1 MHVQCAGGTPPR
13 PAHVTQS
20 KTHGQ
25 CPHAHVN
32 SHSRTFL
39 CGVSDTHSFHP
50 LFTHYTTRACHP
62 RSIQLIASMP
72 DARTHVRVWHH
83 LTTDP
88 SNSLPQHPLH
98 AHTSGFGILFSTD
111 WECSAYADS
120 VRKARAHPP
129 SEGFA
134 LAHAAAEG
142 HSSEGWG
149 IFDPMAEYER
159 LGLPDSKWRL
169 STVNENYSV
178 CPR

>member
-1 MHVQCAGGTPPR
+1 MHVQSAGGTPLAQHMAHNQKRMDSVLTHMKILTRALFCVVFPTR
-13 PAHVTQS
+13 IHSTHCSLTTQRGHVT
-20 KTHGQ
+20 
-25 CPHAHVN
+25 P
-32 SHSRTFL
+32 
-39 CGVSDTHSFHP
+39 
-50 LFTHYTTRACHP
+50 
-62 RSIQLIASMP
+62 
-72 DARTHVRVWHH
+72 
-83 LTTDP
+83 DP
-88 SNSLPQHPLH
+88 SNPLPQC
-98 AHTSGFGILFSTD
+98 HTSGFGILFSTD